1 MERNGLSD
9 RRKEIKIGRWVLG
22 VSGFLFVSFFLAPLT
37 LDPGTVH
44 DVEGR
49 ANVID
54 FYSKDGSGSYGNL
67 VKYNHSHD
75 DGFHE
80 HEGYAWSEMNP
91 YAAVIYAFGDLNCHQ
106 KHERSLEI
114 NGNQMPVCTRDLGIF
129 FGLFIGGLLFTQR
142 GWNRW
147 TVKDTCLS
155 LLPAAWLI
163 PVYDRNWRLFAW
175 LGVGFLLCTPLLFD
189 GFYQLL
195 TDYESTNYKRV
206 LTGIPFGF
214 GLGVLMCGM
223 FASRA
228 DAFSAAG
235 EVVLPG
241 NSRFALAASADQG
254 ESE

>member
-1 MERNGLSD
+1 
-9 RRKEIKIGRWVLG
+9 
-22 VSGFLFVSFFLAPLT
+22 
-37 LDPGTVH
+37 
-44 DVEGR
+44 
-49 ANVID
+49 
-54 FYSKDGSGSYGNL
+54 
-67 VKYNHSHD
+67 
-75 DGFHE
+75 
-80 HEGYAWSEMNP
+80 
-91 YAAVIYAFGDLNCHQ
+91 
-106 KHERSLEI
+106 
-114 NGNQMPVCTRDLGIF
+114 
-129 FGLFIGGLLFTQR
+129 
-142 GWNRW
+142 
-147 TVKDTCLS
+147 
-155 LLPAAWLI
+155 
-163 PVYDRNWRLFAW
+163 LFAW

-241 NSRFALAASADQG
+241 NSRFALATSADQG